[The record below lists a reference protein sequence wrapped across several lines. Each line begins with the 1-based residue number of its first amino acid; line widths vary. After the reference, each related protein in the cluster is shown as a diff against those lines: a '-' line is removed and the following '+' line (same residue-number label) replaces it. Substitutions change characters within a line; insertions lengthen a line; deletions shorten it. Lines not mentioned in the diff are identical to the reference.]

1 MSAVP
6 RLRLSHRGGAG
17 AALRH
22 GPTPPGATAEEIAQ
36 VEAYYQA
43 CNQAFEEGA
52 LSPTG
57 RVSTTGE
64 LRPAASRTAAE
75 ERLAG
80 MERGEPYVGHVG
92 HALDTGGVLQRDQF
106 AGALAD
112 LGLALDPLTQNRYAL
127 AGGNPISYVEW
138 DGHIPLTQQQLI
150 DVNTAPPA
158 GPDPGH
164 PTADQH
170 QPAPP
175 TGGSGGSGGSA
186 SSSGLATAPPTVA
199 PPRILPPP
207 PGRVPPIARGRG
219 GLGVLGLLLGLLSLS
234 GDTPQHQKLDVDP
247 EERKEGCLSQPAERP
262 SWTQYWKLDSKG
274 RAQGAEACLGL
285 DVETRSGLWPD
296 ADTRSELNPGIRRPT
311 PRGYR
316 SGVHHRG
323 APHCR

>member
-92 HALDTGGVLQRDQF
+92 HALDTGGFLQRDQF

-138 DGHIPLTQQQLI
+138 DGHIALTQQQLI

-158 GPDPGH
+158 GPDP
-164 PTADQH
+164 
-170 QPAPP
+170 
-175 TGGSGGSGGSA
+175 
-186 SSSGLATAPPTVA
+186 ATQQLININQ
-199 PPRILPPP
+199 PPR
-207 PGRVPPIARGRG
+207 RA
-219 GLGVLGLLLGLLSLS
+219 
-234 GDTPQHQKLDVDP
+234 
-247 EERKEGCLSQPAERP
+247 
-262 SWTQYWKLDSKG
+262 G
-274 RAQGAEACLGL
+274 RAGRAGRPRPVGWRRLLPRWLLRGSFRPHREGSRLSHG
-285 DVETRSGLWPD
+285 VEVG
-296 ADTRSELNPGIRRPT
+296 
-311 PRGYR
+311 
-316 SGVHHRG
+316 
-323 APHCR
+323 